1 MTSPRAN
8 PFILNLDSP
17 QATLE
22 RVGGKGASLARM
34 AAAGLPV
41 PPGFHITTNAYR
53 HYVDENHL
61 GDRILSAAAQAQAQV
76 NDPAALDR
84 ASEQIQSL
92 IAQGTIPGDIAE
104 TIRRSYSELGADTPV
119 AVRSSATAE
128 DLPGMSFA
136 GQLESYLNVRGGD
149 AVIHAVKRCW
159 ASLWTGRAIGYRE
172 RQGIRPEDVSMAVV
186 VEQLVAAEVAGVVF
200 TANPLTGARD
210 ELMINAAWG
219 LGEAIVSGRVTPD
232 TIVINKR
239 TGAIVSQEI
248 AGKEVMTVR
257 SPEGTREEPVPVDKR
272 RRAALEPAQAAELAR
287 LGEKI
292 EQLYGQ
298 PMDIEWALCDGRIF
312 IVQARPVT
320 ALPEPRA
327 ALEWKVPREGG
338 RYFRSSVAELLPE
351 PLSPLFATLALP
363 LWTEATQPIMTQA
376 MGLERDSFA
385 LLTVHDYAYYELALT
400 RWQWA
405 RLLFTLTVRGPRMVG
420 MLRTAR
426 TRWADE
432 ARPRYAKVAGEWAGR
447 DLAATPAR
455 ELLAGAQRI
464 VDAAASYYVSV
475 QFVLAVAN
483 LSEAILTSAYNRL
496 IKRKSDP
503 PPLTFLLGFD
513 SAPIRAEKS
522 LYDLAV
528 WARSEDELAG
538 YLARAS
544 GKDIAAAYE
553 SQSAPIADRESWREF
568 TVRLAEHLNR
578 FGHAVYDLDFARS
591 VPAEAPASLLDT
603 LRYFVGGQ
611 GRNPYER
618 QAAAAEAREQ
628 GAVSLLARL
637 SGPRLRLFQRVLG
650 WAQRWAPL
658 REDSLADVGLGWPAL
673 RRILREAGSRMV
685 AAGAIAERDEVFWL
699 KWEELNEAARL
710 LDAGQPVEDH
720 RRAIAE
726 RRETWR
732 GEQGVTPPV
741 VLPIKGGARFFGL
754 DLSRWMPVRTS
765 QAAGSTIRGIG
776 ASPGRVTG
784 PACVIHGPE
793 EFDRMKP
800 GDILVANITTPAW
813 TPLFAMASGIVT
825 DVGGPLS
832 HSSIVAREYGVPAV
846 LGTGV
851 ATHRIRGGQHIT
863 VDGDGGVV
871 TLDG

>member
-1 MTSPRAN
+1 MTSPQAS

-34 AAAGLPV
+34 VAAGLPV
-41 PPGFHITTNAYR
+41 PPGFHITTDAWR
-53 HYVDENHL
+53 RYVEENHL
-61 GDRILSAAAQAQAQV
+61 GDPILSAATQAQV
-76 NDPAALDR
+76 NDPATLDR

-92 IAQGTIPGDIAE
+92 IAQGAIPGDIAE
-104 TIRRSYSELGADTPV
+104 LIRRWYGELGADAPV

-149 AVIHAVKRCW
+149 EVIHAVKRCW

-172 RQGIRPEDVSMAVV
+172 RQKIRPEDVSMAVV
-186 VEQLVAAEVAGVVF
+186 VQRLVAAEVAGVVF
-200 TANPLTGARD
+200 TANPVTGARD

-232 TIVINKR
+232 TIVIDKR
-239 TGAIVSQEI
+239 TGAIASQEI
-248 AGKEVMTVR
+248 ASKDVMTVR
-257 SPEGTREEPVPVDKR
+257 SPEGTREEPVPAGKR
-272 RRAALEPAQAAELAR
+272 QRAALEPAQAAELAR
-287 LGEKI
+287 LGLKI

-298 PMDIEWALCDGRIF
+298 PMDIEWAMCDGRIF

-327 ALEWKVPREGG
+327 ALEWTVPRKGG
-338 RYFRSSVAELLPE
+338 RYFRTSVAELLPE

-363 LWTEATQPIMTQA
+363 LWSEATLKIMAQA
-376 MGLERDSFA
+376 MGLDRDSFA
-385 LLTVHDYAYYELALT
+385 LLTIHEYAYYELALT
-400 RWQWA
+400 ARQSA
-405 RLLFTLTVRGPRMVG
+405 RLFFTMTVRGSRMVG

-432 ARPRYAKVAGEWAGR
+432 ARPRYANVTGEWTGR
-447 DLAATPAR
+447 DLAAMPAL
-455 ELLAGAQRI
+455 ELLAGARRI
-464 VDAAASYYVSV
+464 VAAAASYYVSV

-483 LSEAILTSAYNRL
+483 LSEAIFTGVYNRL

-503 PPLTFLLGFD
+503 PALTFLLGFD

-528 WARSEDELAG
+528 WARSEGELAG

-553 SQSAPIADRESWREF
+553 SPSAPIADGQSWREF
-568 TVRLAEHLNR
+568 TGRLAEHLNH

-591 VPAEAPASLLDT
+591 VPAEAPASLLET
-603 LRYFVGGQ
+603 LKYFVAGQ
-611 GRNPYER
+611 GRDPYER
-618 QAAAAEAREQ
+618 QAAAAAARERAAE
-628 GAVSLLARL
+628 GLLARL
-637 SGPRLRLFQRVLG
+637 SGLRLRLFARLLR

-658 REDSLADVGLGWPAL
+658 REDALADVGLGWPVL
-673 RRILREAGSRMV
+673 RRILREAGRRMV
-685 AAGAIAERDEVFWL
+685 AAGAIAECDDVFWL
-699 KWEELNEAARL
+699 KWEEVEEAARL
-710 LDAGQPVEDH
+710 LDASQPAEDDRH
-720 RRAIAE
+720 AIAE

-732 GEQGVTPPV
+732 RKHGVTPPV
-741 VLPIKGGARFFGL
+741 VLPVKGGARFFGV

-765 QAAGSTIRGIG
+765 QAESSTIRGIG

-784 PACVIHGPE
+784 PACVIHGAE

-851 ATHRIRGGQHIT
+851 ATHRIHGGQSIT

-871 TLDG
+871 TLGG

>member
-1 MTSPRAN
+1 MTSPQAG

-17 QATLE
+17 QAALE

-34 AAAGLPV
+34 VAAGLPV
-41 PPGFHITTNAYR
+41 PRGFHITTDAYR
-53 HYVDENHL
+53 RFVDENDL
-61 GDRILSAAAQAQAQV
+61 GGRILSASAEARAD
-76 NDPAALDR
+76 DPATLDR
-84 ASEQIQSL
+84 ASTQIQSL
-92 IAQGTIPGDIAE
+92 FAQGTVPGGIAGA
-104 TIRRSYSELGADTPV
+104 IRQWYGELGADMPV

-149 AVIHAVKRCW
+149 EVVDAVRRCW
-159 ASLWTGRAIGYRE
+159 ASLWTGRAIGYRQ

-186 VEQLVAAEVAGVVF
+186 VQQLVAAEAAGVVF
-200 TANPLTGARD
+200 TANPVTGARD

-232 TIVINKR
+232 TIVINKQ
-239 TGAIVSQEI
+239 TGAIRSQEI
-248 AGKEVMTVR
+248 SSKDAMTVR
-257 SPEGTREEPVPVDKR
+257 LESGTREEPVPAAKR
-272 RRAALEPAQAAELAR
+272 RRPALEPAQAAELAR
-287 LGEKI
+287 LGVKI

-298 PMDIEWALCDGRIF
+298 PMDIEWAMCNGRIF

-327 ALEWKVPREGG
+327 ALEWKVPRDGG
-338 RYFRSSVAELLPE
+338 RYFRTSVAELLPD

-363 LWTEATQPIMTQA
+363 LWSEATQKLLAQS
-376 MGLERDSFA
+376 MGLESDSFA
-385 LLTVHDYAYYELALT
+385 LLTIHDYAYYEMSLT
-400 RWQWA
+400 ARQSVRFFFTMIVRW
-405 RLLFTLTVRGPRMVG
+405 RRMVG

-432 ARPRYAKVAGEWAGR
+432 AHPRYANVTSEWTGR
-447 DLAATPAR
+447 DLGATPAL
-455 ELLAGAQRI
+455 ELLAGARRI
-464 VDAAASYYVSV
+464 VEAAASYYVSV
-475 QFVLAVAN
+475 QLVLAVAN
-483 LSEAILTSAYNRL
+483 LSEGIFTNLYNRL
-496 IKRKSDP
+496 IKHKSDP
-503 PPLTFLLGFD
+503 PALTFLLGFD
-513 SAPIRAEKS
+513 STPILAEKS
-522 LYDLAV
+522 LYDLAM

-538 YLARAS
+538 YLARTS

-553 SQSAPIADRESWREF
+553 SQSAPIAGVESWREF
-568 TVRLAEHLNR
+568 TGRFTEHLSR
-578 FGHAVYDLDFARS
+578 FGHAVYDLDFAKS
-591 VPAEAPASLLDT
+591 VPAEAPASLLET
-603 LRYFVGGQ
+603 LKYFVAGQ

-618 QAAAAEAREQ
+618 QAAATAARDQAAE
-628 GAVSLLARL
+628 SLLARL
-637 SGPRLRLFQRVLG
+637 RGLRLRSFQIVLR
-650 WAQRWAPL
+650 WAQSWAPL
-658 REDSLADVGLGWPAL
+658 REDALAGVGLGWPVL
-673 RRILREAGSRMV
+673 RRILREAGRRMV
-685 AAGAIAERDEVFWL
+685 AAGAIAESDEVFWL
-699 KWEELNEAARL
+699 KWEEVEAAARL
-710 LDAGQPVEDH
+710 LDAGRPAEDY

-726 RRETWR
+726 RRETWQRER
-732 GEQGVTPPV
+732 GATPPV
-741 VLPIKGGARFFGL
+741 VLPLKGGARILGL
-754 DLSRWMPVRTS
+754 DFSRWMPARS
-765 QAAGSTIRGIG
+765 NQAASNTIRGIG

-871 TLDG
+871 TLGG